1 MTMWTYNGKL
11 FTEEMIG
18 DAYGFV
24 YLITNT
30 LTGKSYYGKKF
41 FTKAKTL
48 RRKKRNKKLRVQS
61 DWQTYWGSNDQLV
74 ADIAQLG
81 EDHFTREILRLC
93 ASRGECSYWENY
105 YIFTSHAL
113 LSSTYYNQW
122 TSCKVHRS
130 HLKNLTQQV
139 KDGIILLS

>member
-113 LSSTYYNQW
+113 LSSTFYNQW

-139 KDGIILLS
+139 KDGIIPLS